1 MPPDLF
7 RQDLDVSV
15 PDGANAPRLW
25 VRRLAVWRE
34 PGGEMIREVLLRPGL
49 NVVWSP
55 DEEEMGHGSGKTL
68 FCRLL
73 RFCLGEDRFAPEGQ
87 RTTIGSAFPNGVVG
101 AEVILDGVCW
111 AIARSLGVR
120 RRHVAV
126 SNGVLDEIAGGEGA
140 STGLQPFLDAVE
152 KAILT
157 DEAAT
162 LIPDLQ
168 PTQRSW
174 LVALAWLTRDQE
186 CRFDHVLDWRSA
198 ASDSDSP
205 VRNFNRTAI
214 MDSLRTFLQ
223 AITSEEIAKRAEI
236 DRLVKEH
243 DDLQQEVG
251 HRRWEIEGASS
262 RLVSELGVGE
272 KMVEGGLLIEAL
284 RSAAKARLREVA
296 RIPEEVSSKD
306 IETARKAFQEGKNE
320 VAEIEKR
327 INRLE
332 GEIPLIEGM
341 IRLIEEAYPPLK
353 YRADEADNPLC
364 PICEVP
370 IDQVLA
376 SKCGLSDR
384 LPDAEACRLR
394 LAKNREEFASEK
406 ERLASTRRHLDQTKP
421 ERAVAQ
427 QKAEQLG
434 QQLRNLEAARDG
446 RESAWYS
453 AQRLVDEVARL
464 EKLIDQQK
472 RAQGRLR
479 KIVET
484 IEKERA
490 QVGVF
495 RDKQAQVFGKL
506 AEKFDAIIRF
516 LVGDEAEG
524 RVSLSGNDRLD
535 LNVRIGGDRST
546 AAIDSL
552 KVLAFDL
559 AALCRSMEGET
570 RIPAFLLHDSPREAD
585 LGRSIYHRL
594 FDLAHTLEDFGPAP
608 LFQYIVTTTTA
619 PPEKLQTDPWL
630 RLKIHGAPATERLLG
645 IDL

>member
-34 PGGEMIREVLLRPGL
+34 PGGEILREVLLRPGL
-49 NVVWSP
+49 NIVWSP

-87 RTTIGSAFPNGVVG
+87 RTAIGSAFPNGVVG

-152 KAILT
+152 KTILT

-162 LIPDLQ
+162 LIPGLQ

-174 LVALAWLTRDQE
+174 SVALAWLTRDQE

-223 AITSEEIAKRAEI
+223 AITSDEIAKRAEI
-236 DRLVKEH
+236 DRHVKDQE
-243 DDLQQEVG
+243 DLQQEIG
-251 HRRWEIEGASS
+251 HRRWEIEGAGS

-284 RSAAKARLREVA
+284 RSAAKVRLAEVA
-296 RIPEEVSSKD
+296 RIPEEFSSKD
-306 IETARKAFQEGKNE
+306 IETARKAFQEAKTE

-376 SKCGLSDR
+376 SKCELSDR

-394 LAKNREEFASEK
+394 LMKNREEFASEM
-406 ERLASTRRHLDQTKP
+406 ERLTSTKRLLDQAKP

-472 RAQGRLR
+472 RAQERLR

-490 QVGVF
+490 HVGVF

-559 AALCRSMEGET
+559 AALCRSMEGAT

-619 PPEKLQTDPWL
+619 PPEELQADPWL

-645 IDL
+645 VDL